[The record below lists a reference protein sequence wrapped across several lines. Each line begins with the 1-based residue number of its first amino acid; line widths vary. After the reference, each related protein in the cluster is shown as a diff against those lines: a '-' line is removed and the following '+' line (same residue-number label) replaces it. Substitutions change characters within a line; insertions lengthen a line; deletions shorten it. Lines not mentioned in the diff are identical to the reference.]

1 MFQKEVANRILARSN
16 TKDFGRLAI
25 LANWRLEV
33 KKHFDISKNC
43 FFPKPKINS
52 TVLSF
57 TPKKNNI
64 PNLNDPKNL
73 EKITRVL
80 FSNRRKMINKNFK
93 KLFKEKLFD
102 IKNLDID
109 LSKRP
114 GELSSD
120 TFYKIAIEYEKLF
133 N

>member
-1 MFQKEVANRILARSN
+1 MFAKSGKKTLVVGADLRRPRMYV
-16 TKDFGRLAI
+16 DFGLTNDIGMSNHI
-25 LANWRLEV
+25 LGD
-33 KKHFDISKNC
+33 KS
-43 FFPKPKINS
+43 
-52 TVLSF
+52 LSDV
-57 TPKKNNI
+57 I
-64 PNLNDPKNL
+64 
-73 EKITRVL
+73 VQ
-80 FSNRRKMINKNFK
+80 S
-93 KLFKEKLFD
+93 D